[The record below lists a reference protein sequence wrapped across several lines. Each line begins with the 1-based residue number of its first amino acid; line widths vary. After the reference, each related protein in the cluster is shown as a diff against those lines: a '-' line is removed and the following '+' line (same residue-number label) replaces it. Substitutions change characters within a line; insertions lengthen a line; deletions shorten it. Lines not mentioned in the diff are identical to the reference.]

1 MYLVNHRYYS
11 CRGLAYENISA
22 TYAVSERG
30 SCADTCSSEM
40 ALVNHICTRPQKLYE
55 TTSVLEIDVLQ
66 QYQPEWCRDPIELER
81 SLADLQ
87 VKLAVTF
94 GIPVGE
100 VRAAIHMVDG
110 NPTRS
115 IHGDLTC
122 GSTGE
127 TLPTLEREI
136 AYFSQTDRRQL
147 RSGGTGVNVKSHAS
161 SVKAVDLGRKP
172 GVDPVTGNVSFA
184 SLPESYCPTEARYGS
199 YSSLAHATA
208 ECAEDSACSG
218 VYDLDCDGE
227 GPFFKCRLG
236 SIAEGSSSA
245 SCVHIKGYSSR
256 MDLAPCV
263 NCEQCGIQ
271 RARLSGTTG
280 YGCLAACQRD
290 SSCGAV
296 SIRLSDGACF
306 STSSPDFTTCT
317 NERSDYI
324 AFLKVTSPSSLR
336 TVKPTLS
343 PAAECSGAIDSASDY
358 DETTYWDVDVTVGTH
373 CTAWVDLGRPTITS
387 EVFVAIAASDVAAIG
402 ATLDVT
408 PCPTLSRCSAERTFS
423 CPLSSH
429 SVASW
434 QGAST
439 AIVTCSLRTQGA
451 PVAYRHYQMKFSSG
465 IQVHEVSLRTIDSPQ
480 PLAVTSVSTGSDHV
494 CVTLGG
500 APDVEGGLKCWG
512 RSDDLQAG
520 GPVGEGW
527 SKSSAT
533 GDQLPLLA
541 TGVRQVVTG
550 LVTDCILTA
559 ERQVRCWG
567 SNKDGALG
575 LGMSYLSR
583 GLEEASPVALGTSG
597 LSVEQIAGAYYH
609 FCAVLDDA
617 LGRDLVKCWGFN
629 NYGQLGLGDVLSRG
643 KHHSHMGDNLPP
655 AALISRQVADICT
668 GMTFTCVLGTEGVLE
683 CAGYIPGVYEN
694 NAYQTVPPLPASGVT
709 HMCCGR
715 DFICA
720 LHDENQLSC
729 AGSDANGQLGAAA
742 SSDTNIFTSTLPDEV
757 TTAEL
762 TCGEA
767 NACLTDVTGRI
778 FCWGDSGESR
788 AGLGTGSV
796 GTERPVELD
805 LTHTDGGFFL
815 TAHHAFNRA
824 WRAVGACGVLWYTD
838 DSCMD
843 EIKPLYSTPID
854 SCEAYTMAVFPDA
867 ATVRCFRVVGDG
879 PSSGWVG
886 IERFDG
892 LKSTPVHEVAVA
904 LPEDSFRV
912 NPLPNRV
919 SNYEN
924 LCDPEGSGWSSVEC
938 SSGTCHYGQCVCHRG
953 FEGSDCSSLNI
964 RVPATPSPQAPS
976 GGPDAA
982 SDGCGAET
990 SCGDHG
996 TCQSVGGSQVC
1007 VCDEGVIGANC
1018 ERECGIDPYV
1028 HRDCLERAGTP
1039 VDASLARPASP
1050 ANVTTCEC
1058 DEDWTFRGARC
1069 STRSNRGCCKFS
1081 EDPADRPWC
1090 KCKGV
1095 AVWHDD
1101 FFEADTWQFCGIG
1114 WKCWPNSGVSDNNHE
1129 SRTLPSLDECKLFC
1143 LNFGA
1148 CENIEYDSRTGL
1160 CNLSVMKKEITGW
1173 NNGDE
1178 SDFILCEPVSDLC
1191 HAVDCGLHGRCTV
1204 EDGGRVGCECTDGY
1218 SGAWCDVP
1226 PPDDPCQFRRCPEHG
1241 MCAVAAA
1248 AASGTVGL
1256 SREEW
1261 ILAVT
1266 TCTCDVG
1273 WEDGSPAEA
1282 QCSRHIHLDVTVVV
1296 GIPVV
1301 GAITKMAAAVTL
1313 LRSITLA
1320 LQSAAPFLRLKLND
1334 VDAITNGPTIVTLT
1348 VLAPPDDGYYSE
1360 EMVNLIDAALSDAS
1374 GFLRTQS
1381 PLAGITD
1388 QHSGRFT
1395 LDMVSAVPVS
1405 MATASIATKHIL
1417 LSIVVQT
1424 DRLTAN
1430 EMALVLRSKGGIAA
1444 VLATNA
1450 GDTVI
1455 KERYSSR
1462 SARSSPE
1469 FTIVESEGFL
1479 SSASPVVSAST
1490 ITVAPVW
1497 WEAQEQ
1503 QGNVTTDGPEV
1514 SPGETS
1520 SLLPIL
1526 ACAVSGFVLVVAVG
1540 GIWLWKRDRA
1550 KRLASIVAEEDPIV
1564 FARGSTVRSK
1574 PQVYPS
1580 EAPDSG
1586 KASTPVTPEGGTA
1599 GSPFDNTASEKDV
1612 KALCRG
1618 GAKQLLTEPQQPAQ
1632 NRGCSGIQAESTNA
1646 GRESMGMPPFVRPH
1660 GGEGGPSRPE
1670 QRKSHMWSVDDGTGD
1685 LAIPDTINPKRRPSL
1700 IAPGKDPVAEVKEDI
1715 LEWTHCHLDAVD
1727 VDARRKAFRQLQAL
1741 WHPDKFDD
1749 DPSKAAVTVVFQ
1761 YLQSLKQ
1768 MFTSDKE

>member
-1 MYLVNHRYYS
+1 
-11 CRGLAYENISA
+11 
-22 TYAVSERG
+22 
-30 SCADTCSSEM
+30 
-40 ALVNHICTRPQKLYE
+40 
-55 TTSVLEIDVLQ
+55 
-66 QYQPEWCRDPIELER
+66 
-81 SLADLQ
+81 
-87 VKLAVTF
+87 
-94 GIPVGE
+94 
-100 VRAAIHMVDG
+100 
-110 NPTRS
+110 
-115 IHGDLTC
+115 
-122 GSTGE
+122 
-127 TLPTLEREI
+127 
-136 AYFSQTDRRQL
+136 
-147 RSGGTGVNVKSHAS
+147 
-161 SVKAVDLGRKP
+161 
-172 GVDPVTGNVSFA
+172 
-184 SLPESYCPTEARYGS
+184 
-199 YSSLAHATA
+199 
-208 ECAEDSACSG
+208 
-218 VYDLDCDGE
+218 
-227 GPFFKCRLG
+227 
-236 SIAEGSSSA
+236 
-245 SCVHIKGYSSR
+245 
-256 MDLAPCV
+256 
-263 NCEQCGIQ
+263 
-271 RARLSGTTG
+271 
-280 YGCLAACQRD
+280 
-290 SSCGAV
+290 
-296 SIRLSDGACF
+296 
-306 STSSPDFTTCT
+306 
-317 NERSDYI
+317 
-324 AFLKVTSPSSLR
+324 
-336 TVKPTLS
+336 
-343 PAAECSGAIDSASDY
+343 
-358 DETTYWDVDVTVGTH
+358 
-373 CTAWVDLGRPTITS
+373 
-387 EVFVAIAASDVAAIG
+387 
-402 ATLDVT
+402 
-408 PCPTLSRCSAERTFS
+408 
-423 CPLSSH
+423 
-429 SVASW
+429 
-434 QGAST
+434 
-439 AIVTCSLRTQGA
+439 
-451 PVAYRHYQMKFSSG
+451 
-465 IQVHEVSLRTIDSPQ
+465 
-480 PLAVTSVSTGSDHV
+480 
-494 CVTLGG
+494 
-500 APDVEGGLKCWG
+500 GLKCWG

-583 GLEEASPVALGTSG
+583 GFEEASPVALGTSG
-597 LSVEQIAGAYYH
+597 LPVEQIAGAYYH
-609 FCAVLDDA
+609 FCAVLDDS

-643 KHHSHMGDNLPP
+643 KHNSHMGDNLPP
-655 AALISRQVADICT
+655 ATLISRQVAHICT
-668 GMTFTCVLGTEGVLE
+668 GMTFTCILGTEGVLE

-709 HMCCGR
+709 HVCCGR

-720 LHDENQLSC
+720 LHDENELSC
-729 AGSDANGQLGAAA
+729 AGSNANGQLGAAA
-742 SSDTNIFTSTLPDEV
+742 PLDTNIFTSTLPDEV

-767 NACLTDVTGRI
+767 NACLTDVSGGI

-843 EIKPLYSTPID
+843 EIKPLYSTPIN

-879 PSSGWVG
+879 PSSGWVAVD
-886 IERFDG
+886 RFDG
-892 LKSTPVHEVAVA
+892 LKFTPVHEVAVA
-904 LPEDSFRV
+904 LPEDSFRA

-924 LCDPEGSGWSSVEC
+924 LCDPEGSGWSSIEC

-953 FEGSDCSSLNI
+953 FEGPDCSSLNM

-976 GGPDAA
+976 GGSDSP

-990 SCGDHG
+990 SCGDRG

-1018 ERECGIDPYV
+1018 ERECGTDPYV

-1178 SDFILCEPVSDLC
+1178 SDFVLCEPVSDLC
-1191 HAVDCGLHGRCTV
+1191 QAVDCGLHGRCTV

-1241 MCAVAAA
+1241 TCAVAAAA

-1273 WEDGSPAEA
+1273 WEDGAPAEG

-1301 GAITKMAAAVTL
+1301 GAVTKMAAAITL

-1320 LQSAAPFLRLKLND
+1320 LHSVAPFLRLKLND
-1334 VDAITNGPTIVTLT
+1334 VDAIANGPTIVTLT

-1360 EMVNLIDAALSDAS
+1360 EMVNLIDAALSDANS
-1374 GFLRTQS
+1374 FLRTQS

-1388 QHSGRFT
+1388 QQSGRFT
-1395 LDMVSAVPVS
+1395 LDMVSAVTVS

-1430 EMALVLRSKGGIAA
+1430 EMALVLRSAGGIAA
-1444 VLATNA
+1444 VLATDA

-1462 SARSSPE
+1462 SAASSPE

-1479 SSASPVVSAST
+1479 SSANPVVSASA
-1490 ITVAPVW
+1490 ITVAP
-1497 WEAQEQ
+1497 
-1503 QGNVTTDGPEV
+1503 
-1514 SPGETS
+1514 
-1520 SLLPIL
+1520 
-1526 ACAVSGFVLVVAVG
+1526 
-1540 GIWLWKRDRA
+1540 
-1550 KRLASIVAEEDPIV
+1550 
-1564 FARGSTVRSK
+1564 
-1574 PQVYPS
+1574 
-1580 EAPDSG
+1580 
-1586 KASTPVTPEGGTA
+1586 
-1599 GSPFDNTASEKDV
+1599 
-1612 KALCRG
+1612 
-1618 GAKQLLTEPQQPAQ
+1618 
-1632 NRGCSGIQAESTNA
+1632 
-1646 GRESMGMPPFVRPH
+1646 
-1660 GGEGGPSRPE
+1660 
-1670 QRKSHMWSVDDGTGD
+1670 
-1685 LAIPDTINPKRRPSL
+1685 
-1700 IAPGKDPVAEVKEDI
+1700 
-1715 LEWTHCHLDAVD
+1715 
-1727 VDARRKAFRQLQAL
+1727 
-1741 WHPDKFDD
+1741 
-1749 DPSKAAVTVVFQ
+1749 
-1761 YLQSLKQ
+1761 
-1768 MFTSDKE
+1768 